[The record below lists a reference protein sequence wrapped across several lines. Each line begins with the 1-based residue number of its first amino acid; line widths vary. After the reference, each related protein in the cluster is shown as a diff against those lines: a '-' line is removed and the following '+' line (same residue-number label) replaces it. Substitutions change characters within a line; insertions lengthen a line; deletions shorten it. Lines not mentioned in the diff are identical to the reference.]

1 MKIFVPLTLFA
12 VSALLAVP
20 GSAASDSEKLYENS
34 CTSCHGSAGEGNR
47 VMDQFYKVRIPRLN
61 SASVAKMTDAHL
73 TTVILNGKRK
83 MPRPMAA
90 IPTTL
95 HRTEITAEQVPDL
108 IAYVRTLRKK

>member
-1 MKIFVPLTLFA
+1 LKIFVPLTLLA

-20 GSAASDSEKLYENS
+20 GYASGEGKTLYENS

-47 VMDQFYKVRIPRLN
+47 LMDRHYKVRIPRLN
-61 SASVAKMTDAHL
+61 SADVAKMTDAHL

-90 IPTTL
+90 VPTTL

-108 IAYVRTLRKK
+108 IAYVRTLSKK